1 METSHAKNVFLIYI
15 DLIQKRQGMFVAL
28 LQKKCM
34 LCYCPKF
41 EFSNG
46 LEKKRRK
53 WNNPCESY
61 LSNGWLMVLLAGG
74 TSLIIY
80 FFFSVNIQVGLEEP
94 QLDKN

>member
-46 LEKKRRK
+46 LEKK
-53 WNNPCESY
+53 EG
-61 LSNGWLMVLLAGG
+61 NGTIPVRVIYQMVG
-74 TSLIIY
+74 
-80 FFFSVNIQVGLEEP
+80 
-94 QLDKN
+94 